1 MTFGRDMTQ
10 IRPKNPL
17 KKALPKAVLPK
28 SSDKHSQDVGN
39 LFPTF
44 FLTGTCERKIFL
56 SPFSLRCEKKNFSH
70 GSQSE
75 KILGVFIRSFG
86 SKLNGSRDQRM
97 YAKVG

>member
-44 FLTGTCERKIFL
+44 FLLGPVRVIFFL
-56 SPFSLRCEKKNFSH
+56 TFSLRCEKKNFSH

>member
-17 KKALPKAVLPK
+17 KKAISKAAIP
-28 SSDKHSQDVGN
+28 N
-39 LFPTF
+39 LLINTLRMLVIYF
-44 FLTGTCERKIFL
+44 FLLRPVREIFFLLRKKISLTGP
-56 SPFSLRCEKKNFSH
+56 SEKK
-70 GSQSE
+70 
-75 KILGVFIRSFG
+75 IMGVFIRSFG

>member
-39 LFPTF
+39 LFPSF
-44 FLTGTCERKIFL
+44 FLLGPVRENFF
-56 SPFSLRCEKKNFSH
+56 SFSLRCEKKKFSH

>member
-17 KKALPKAVLPK
+17 KKALPKAVLTK

-44 FLTGTCERKIFL
+44 FLLGPVREKNFF
-56 SPFSLRCEKKNFSH
+56 SPFSPRCEKKKFLSRVPVRKN
-70 GSQSE
+70 
-75 KILGVFIRSFG
+75 LGVFIRIFG
-86 SKLNGSRDQRM
+86 KAVFIWPL
-97 YAKVG
+97 

>member
-44 FLTGTCERKIFL
+44 FLLGPVREKIFSHLFL
-56 SPFSLRCEKKNFSH
+56 SLFSELFFRA
-70 GSQSE
+70 
-75 KILGVFIRSFG
+75 
-86 SKLNGSRDQRM
+86 LNLH
-97 YAKVG
+97 YK

>member
-44 FLTGTCERKIFL
+44 FLTGTCERKNFL
-56 SPFSLRCEKKNFSH
+56 SPFSLRCEKNFFLSRVAVKKVDYQH
-70 GSQSE
+70 SE
-75 KILGVFIRSFG
+75 SVYQKIW
-86 SKLNGSRDQRM
+86 
-97 YAKVG
+97 

>member
-44 FLTGTCERKIFL
+44 FLLGPVREIFF
-56 SPFSLRCEKKNFSH
+56 FSLF
-70 GSQSE
+70 
-75 KILGVFIRSFG
+75 L
-86 SKLNGSRDQRM
+86 
-97 YAKVG
+97 

>member
-28 SSDKHSQDVGN
+28 SSYKHSQDVGN

-44 FLTGTCERKIFL
+44 FLLGPVREIFFL
-56 SPFSLRCEKKNFSH
+56 TFSLRCEKKKFLSRVPVRKNP
-70 GSQSE
+70 GSIYQE
-75 KILGVFIRSFG
+75 FW
-86 SKLNGSRDQRM
+86 
-97 YAKVG
+97 

>member
-44 FLTGTCERKIFL
+44 FLTGTCERKFFL
-56 SPFSLRCEKKNFSH
+56 SLFL
-70 GSQSE
+70 
-75 KILGVFIRSFG
+75 
-86 SKLNGSRDQRM
+86 
-97 YAKVG
+97 

>member
-17 KKALPKAVLPK
+17 KMALPKAVLPK

-44 FLTGTCERKIFL
+44 FL
-56 SPFSLRCEKKNFSH
+56 LRPVRENFFSH
-70 GSQSE
+70 FFSE
-75 KILGVFIRSFG
+75 V
-86 SKLNGSRDQRM
+86 
-97 YAKVG
+97 

>member
-44 FLTGTCERKIFL
+44 FLLGPVREIFFL
-56 SPFSLRCEKKNFSH
+56 TFSLRCEEKKFLSWVPVRKNP
-70 GSQSE
+70 GSIYQE
-75 KILGVFIRSFG
+75 FW
-86 SKLNGSRDQRM
+86 
-97 YAKVG
+97 

>member
-44 FLTGTCERKIFL
+44 FLLGPVRENF
-56 SPFSLRCEKKNFSH
+56 FSH
-70 GSQSE
+70 FFSE
-75 KILGVFIRSFG
+75 V
-86 SKLNGSRDQRM
+86 
-97 YAKVG
+97 

>member
-44 FLTGTCERKIFL
+44 FLTGTCERNIFFYENRKFRNVVETH
-56 SPFSLRCEKKNFSH
+56 SWVDSSNKTSLI
-70 GSQSE
+70 SE
-75 KILGVFIRSFG
+75 LVVI
-86 SKLNGSRDQRM
+86 
-97 YAKVG
+97 

>member
-44 FLTGTCERKIFL
+44 FLTGTCEKKIFL
-56 SPFSLRCEKKNFSH
+56 AQVPVRKKYEID
-70 GSQSE
+70 SQHPESVYQ
-75 KILGVFIRSFG
+75 KILVRQPWVRPF
-86 SKLNGSRDQRM
+86 
-97 YAKVG
+97 

>member
-44 FLTGTCERKIFL
+44 FLLGPVREFF
-56 SPFSLRCEKKNFSH
+56 FSLF
-70 GSQSE
+70 
-75 KILGVFIRSFG
+75 L
-86 SKLNGSRDQRM
+86 
-97 YAKVG
+97 

>member
-44 FLTGTCERKIFL
+44 FLLGPVREIFFL
-56 SPFSLRCEKKNFSH
+56 TFSLRCEKKNFLSRVPVRKNP
-70 GSQSE
+70 GSIYQE
-75 KILGVFIRSFG
+75 FW
-86 SKLNGSRDQRM
+86 
-97 YAKVG
+97 

>member
-1 MTFGRDMTQ
+1 MTFGWDMTQ

-44 FLTGTCERKIFL
+44 FLMGPVR
-56 SPFSLRCEKKNFSH
+56 EKKFSH
-70 GSQSE
+70 FFSE
-75 KILGVFIRSFG
+75 V
-86 SKLNGSRDQRM
+86 
-97 YAKVG
+97 

>member
-44 FLTGTCERKIFL
+44 FLLGPVRE
-56 SPFSLRCEKKNFSH
+56 KNFVHYQAKLLTLSAKF
-70 GSQSE
+70 S
-75 KILGVFIRSFG
+75 KIVTLLCHTF
-86 SKLNGSRDQRM
+86 
-97 YAKVG
+97 